1 MRLCV
6 IYAIAVSVNYS
17 IIFII
22 MSSDNKDEIISSI
35 YYDRSGYGSVNTT
48 YQDAKKEDKTITVND
63 VKKWFEKNVEKKKQ
77 LSGYNSFVAPYAK
90 YEYEIDLF
98 FITKNDLL
106 NQKFRVGMIMIDVF
120 SKFMA
125 VMAIKS
131 KEPPDVLAG
140 IMEGIQKMGGRPQRF
155 YSDEEGS
162 LNSGVVKEYLDK
174 ENIEIHLTR
183 GHPNFAERGI
193 RTFKDKLFKRVEADE
208 KRGKE
213 NIQRTDYIFESV
225 LTYNNKDKHS
235 ATGMTPKEGA
245 MKKNEFKV
253 KTSIELQSVSKGKY
267 PELSVG
273 SRVKIYRKKDKLDKQ
288 RVSVWLPTAHTIKDI
303 KSSMGQKF
311 FYLEDKSK
319 PYLRHEILNV

>member
-1 MRLCV
+1 
-6 IYAIAVSVNYS
+6 
-17 IIFII
+17 
-22 MSSDNKDEIISSI
+22 
-35 YYDRSGYGSVNTT
+35 
-48 YQDAKKEDKTITVND
+48 
-63 VKKWFEKNVEKKKQ
+63 
-77 LSGYNSFVAPYAK
+77 
-90 YEYEIDLF
+90 
-98 FITKNDLL
+98 
-106 NQKFRVGMIMIDVF
+106 MIDVF

-131 KEPPDVLAG
+131 EEPPDVLAG
-140 IMEGIQKMGGRPQRF
+140 IMEGIQKMGGKPQRF
-155 YSDEEGS
+155 YSNEEGS

-174 ENIEIHLTR
+174 ENIEINLTR

-213 NIQRTDYIFESV
+213 NIQWADYIFEIV
-225 LTYNNKDKHS
+225 LTSNNKDKHS

-253 KTSIELQSVSKGKY
+253 KTSIELQSVSKRKY

-273 SRVKIYRKKDKLDKQ
+273 SRVKIYRKKDKLDKE
-288 RVSVWLPTAHTIKDI
+288 RVSVWLPTVHTTKDV

-311 FYLEDKSK
+311 FL
-319 PYLRHEILNV
+319 LGR